1 MANPRQDEKSAKNIE
16 DTAHRTSER
25 TAEQT
30 SRIGQAAAE
39 QTARIGQFA
48 AEQTTRVGQA
58 AAEAGEEVSRVGADL
73 LRQNAETLQN
83 ALRLGLEM
91 ATAVMGRSTDQ
102 LSRTLG
108 LSGTEVQPA
117 TERSARNAA
126 TILHSSTAVAK
137 GMSGMSQEY
146 FAFVRHQIES
156 TMNSMNELWGCRT
169 PQDVAAVQSDFVRE
183 TVESALDSSR
193 RMANMSLKAADDA
206 AKHMAQN
213 IERRAA

>member
-30 SRIGQAAAE
+30 SRIGQA
-39 QTARIGQFA
+39 A

-102 LSRTLG
+102 RGPKCNRQLNGR
-108 LSGTEVQPA
+108 PA
-117 TERSARNAA
+117 TPQPSCTLALR
-126 TILHSSTAVAK
+126 LPK
-137 GMSGMSQEY
+137 G
-146 FAFVRHQIES
+146 
-156 TMNSMNELWGCRT
+156 
-169 PQDVAAVQSDFVRE
+169 
-183 TVESALDSSR
+183 
-193 RMANMSLKAADDA
+193 
-206 AKHMAQN
+206 
-213 IERRAA
+213 